1 MCTRTH
7 THLGQNRTTKRGK
20 PAAFCAVWV
29 IIAACAPLQKY
40 HYMQMRK
47 WKKLYANVSAGNCM
61 QIRVCVLVVGKRE
74 YAKQTT
80 ELTTI
85 IRGVTSLR
93 SGLKS
98 IRVKGPWT
106 HGTLMKS
113 QNRNEEKY
121 QLQSSSQ
128 YFRRH
133 GRSNIPKCFTKI
145 DTLFA
150 RQWPVDHIVWP
161 HWLCKFGAN
170 VCGCSDFNLWCLLLK
185 WIIRNMNRGR

>member
-1 MCTRTH
+1 MYTH
-7 THLGQNRTTKRGK
+7 TYTYLGQNRTTRRGK

-106 HGTLMKS
+106 HGALMKS
-113 QNRNEEKY
+113 QNRNVDDTNINFDVAHNILGGMAE
-121 QLQSSSQ
+121 Q
-128 YFRRH
+128 YSEMLHKNWYFICQTMT
-133 GRSNIPKCFTKI
+133 S
-145 DTLFA
+145 
-150 RQWPVDHIVWP
+150 WP
-161 HWLCKFGAN
+161 HRLTILTLQIWCQCLWLFGLQPVMSVAKVN
-170 VCGCSDFNLWCLLLK
+170 YT
-185 WIIRNMNRGR
+185 

>member
-1 MCTRTH
+1 MYACTLNTH
-7 THLGQNRTTKRGK
+7 TYTYLGQNRTTKRGK

-106 HGTLMKS
+106 HGALMKS
-113 QNRNEEKY
+113 QNRNVDDTNINFKVAHNISGGMAEAIFRNASQKLILY
-121 QLQSSSQ
+121 LPDNDQLTTSSD
-128 YFRRH
+128 H
-133 GRSNIPKCFTKI
+133 T
-145 DTLFA
+145 DFA
-150 RQWPVDHIVWP
+150 NLVPMFVAVRTSTCD
-161 HWLCKFGAN
+161 
-170 VCGCSDFNLWCLLLK
+170 VCC
-185 WIIRNMNRGR
+185 